1 MGLPATWTIIAAW
14 LTATPPTTPSPPPP
28 PPTLIKKCPEIPV
41 LSSYSTPPTP
51 LFWSLFPS
59 APIPQQLFT
68 PVDVFRFQT
77 IYNQLRPT
85 WTLHQRIVGDSA
97 LQTLLQGA
105 LPTFRQPLPSIS
117 VPNTTT
123 ALHFGEWVTDT
134 IASWIKSGFVAGPFN
149 SPPYPNFR
157 INSLHAVEQHDKIRP
172 VLNLSAPENRS
183 YNDALNK
190 FCLPKAVMT
199 SARLFSYSL
208 LRAGKNAIFSKFD
221 QKTAY
226 KNVPQHPSLW
236 PLQGFRW
243 LGKLFFDTTTT
254 FGSTAS
260 VSQFDTFAATLQN
273 MALSFTVGELTA
285 IHRQLDDLI
294 VLCKASSPA
303 CASFTES
310 YTWLCSYLNVKLAP
324 ADDKKEK
331 AFYNSTVGLVLGV
344 IFDSTTLSWSIP
356 TYKMAK
362 YLHCIDSI
370 LQTAKCSLCQL
381 QQLLGFLNDFSHF
394 CDFMQVFKTPL
405 LLFIRQFEADLHT
418 LLPIPQAVRRDL
430 LVWRAAILTA
440 GQSLPISPPPSA
452 PPFTALIFYTDAAAG
467 VYPNMASRP
476 DLFPPREVAAVAG
489 SDTSS
494 IWAVIRLVWPPSLL
508 STAKD
513 HRNQDFG
520 HKSTTLEAIGLLLPL
535 LAFPNFCRNRH
546 LVFLTDSHPLWSDWP
561 SKHTAS
567 DPETSLIL
575 RCITIIAAYLQSN
588 IHVFREK
595 RCSTPMSTLADTYSR
610 SDYAPT
616 LPHLSPTYLP
626 HHQHPALY
634 DWLLHPT
641 LDWTLPLRLLDNLS
655 SLEK

>member
-1 MGLPATWTIIAAW
+1 
-14 LTATPPTTPSPPPP
+14 
-28 PPTLIKKCPEIPV
+28 
-41 LSSYSTPPTP
+41 
-51 LFWSLFPS
+51 
-59 APIPQQLFT
+59 
-68 PVDVFRFQT
+68 
-77 IYNQLRPT
+77 LRPS
-85 WTLHQRIVGDSA
+85 WTLHQKIVGDSA
-97 LQTLLQGA
+97 LQSLLQGA
-105 LPTFRQPLPSIS
+105 LPSFRQHLPPIS
-117 VPNTTT
+117 VSNTST
-123 ALHFGEWVTDT
+123 ALRYGEWVTDT
-134 IASWIKSGFVAGPFN
+134 IASWIKSGFVAGPFT

-157 INSLHAVEQHDKIRP
+157 INALHAVEQHDKIRP
-172 VLNLSAPENRS
+172 VLNLSAPENNS

-190 FCLPKAVMT
+190 FALPKAVMT

-208 LRAGKNAIFSKFD
+208 LRAGKDAIFSKFD

-273 MALSFTVGELTA
+273 MALSLSSAELTA
-285 IHRQLDDLI
+285 VHRQLDDLI
-294 VLCKASSPA
+294 VVCRATSTA

-310 YTWLCSYLNVKLAP
+310 YQWLCSYLNVKLAP
-324 ADDKKEK
+324 ADIKKEK
-331 AFYNSTVGLVLGV
+331 AFYNSTVGLVLGI
-344 IFDSTTLSWSIP
+344 IFNSKTLSWSLP
-356 TYKMAK
+356 NYKTAK
-362 YLHCIDSI
+362 YLHCIDS
-370 LQTAKCSLCQL
+370 LLHGAKCSLSQL

-394 CDFMQVFKTPL
+394 CDFMHIFKTPL
-405 LLFIRQFEADLHT
+405 LLFIRRFEADLHI
-418 LLPIPQAVRRDL
+418 LLPLPQAVRCDL

-440 GQSLPISPPPSA
+440 SQSLPISPPMTA

-467 VYPNMASRP
+467 VYPLMASRP
-476 DLFPPREVAAVAG
+476 DLFPSRGVAAVAG
-489 SDTSS
+489 SDTDS
-494 IWAVIRLVWPPSLL
+494 IWAVIRLVWPASLL

-513 HRNQDFG
+513 HKNQFFG

-535 LAFPNFCRNRH
+535 LAFPKYCQHRH

-575 RCITIIAAYLQSN
+575 RCVTIIASYLQCN

-610 SDYAPT
+610 LDHAPT
-616 LPHLSPTYLP
+616 HPLMHPTYLY
-626 HHQHPALY
+626 HHHYPALY
-634 DWLLHPT
+634 AWLSNPT
-641 LDWTLPLRLLDNLS
+641 LDWTLPLKLLNNLS
-655 SLEK
+655 SLE